1 MISLILPTYNEA
13 ANIKSLIDMI
23 DGVLATTP
31 HEIIV
36 VDDDSPDGTWQVA
49 EGIRSKH
56 PTLRVLRRI
65 GRRGLSSAVV
75 EGFDMAHGDVL
86 AVMDADGQHDS
97 SLLLKL
103 LVAIDAGADIAIGSR
118 YVKGGSVGDWVKDR
132 RIISSIGTFFAK
144 SLSRVHVSDP
154 LGGFFAMKA
163 SLYEKVR
170 HKLKPSGFKILLEI
184 LANVPSIAFVSE
196 VPLIFRM
203 RQHGHSKLSFKV
215 QLQFMQQVLRLSVR
229 KALRAIN
236 MTCSI
241 TFLILVLL
249 GIVGFGARLWSM
261 HPLYTDKA
269 LRTSVEQSVRLNA
282 LREGWLLSDITF
294 THVDRATLG
303 IAHRDHIRTGSPV
316 TYCTINLATTS
327 LTCDE

>member
-1 MISLILPTYNEA
+1 
-13 ANIKSLIDMI
+13 
-23 DGVLATTP
+23 
-31 HEIIV
+31 
-36 VDDDSPDGTWQVA
+36 
-49 EGIRSKH
+49 
-56 PTLRVLRRI
+56 
-65 GRRGLSSAVV
+65 
-75 EGFDMAHGDVL
+75 
-86 AVMDADGQHDS
+86 
-97 SLLLKL
+97 
-103 LVAIDAGADIAIGSR
+103 
-118 YVKGGSVGDWVKDR
+118 VKDR

-282 LREGWLLSDITF
+282 LA
-294 THVDRATLG
+294 V
-303 IAHRDHIRTGSPV
+303 GS
-316 TYCTINLATTS
+316 A
-327 LTCDE
+327 DE